1 MCDIEQMFHSFHV
14 HPPHRELLRFLWF
27 ADNDKKKEI
36 IDHHMVVHLFGSTSS
51 PAIATFG
58 LRKTAIEGEKEF
70 GKPTKDFVM
79 EDFYVD
85 DGPTSCTMPDEAI
98 SLVKNTQEMLMTANL
113 RLHKLAFNSVEV
125 MNAFPE
131 QDRVDNLRELN
142 LFQDPLPLQ
151 RSLGVMWD
159 LQRDAFTFQIT
170 ILERPYTRRGVLAVV
185 KSIYDPQGF
194 VTPVTLQGRLLL
206 HELTEMGNKAQSK
219 NSNEIHLDWDDPLPQ
234 HLRSKWSCWKKSLGE
249 LEDIQIPRC
258 YRPDLFGEVE
268 KSEIHAFSDVSDKAI
283 GVAVYLKQTNHRG
296 EIAISLL
303 FPQARL
309 SPKQATTV
317 PRLELCAAVLS
328 AQAVKWITHEL
339 RLNVDEIVFYTDSRV
354 VLGYIQNESR
364 RFYVYIAN
372 RIQII
377 QIMNPGTSKCKN

>member
-1 MCDIEQMFHSFHV
+1 M
-14 HPPHRELLRFLWF
+14 
-27 ADNDKKKEI
+27 
-36 IDHHMVVHLFGSTSS
+36 
-51 PAIATFG
+51 
-58 LRKTAIEGEKEF
+58 
-70 GKPTKDFVM
+70 
-79 EDFYVD
+79 
-85 DGPTSCTMPDEAI
+85 
-98 SLVKNTQEMLMTANL
+98 
-113 RLHKLAFNSVEV
+113 
-125 MNAFPE
+125 PE

-185 KSIYDPQGF
+185 NSIYDPQGF
-194 VTPVTLQGRLLL
+194 VTPVTLQGRLQL
-206 HELTEMGNKAQSK
+206 HELTEMGNKARSK

-258 YRPDLFGEVE
+258 YRPDLFGEAE
-268 KSEIHAFSDVSDKAI
+268 KSEIHAFSDASDKAI
-283 GVAVYLKQTNHRG
+283 GVAVYLKQTNHQG

-377 QIMNPGTSKCKN
+377 RSISDPSQWRYVGTGVNPADIATRCKPAKQLMASSWFDGPNFLRQLPSPLIGCPELVLLLMILKFDLKSLPTLPISKKRIVWGQKDLVGFLSGPC